1 RSRLSKPQV
10 EQLSIGRGLLV
21 FVCFLRDATE
31 STVDDI
37 AKQVCGLRLLPAGNA
52 ESLTT
57 VRGSDLP
64 GDAAAHPALHPG
76 AAKPKLLT
84 LLNSATETRPDMSTF
99 IARLLGPINKGHC
112 AGGCGRGVGYLVIGT
127 AKSNWYSART
137 LARRCW
143 MPHGGGDGRTQ
154 GIAWPRP
161 RTSPE
166 RGAAVILACRNLQKC
181 HDVANHIRYRA
192 MNAKSVREFVQRDL
206 ADARVDALVLNAGV
220 MELSAKPTLSP
231 MTGNYLLTRLMLEQ
245 GRLAP
250 KSRIVFV
257 TCKKALKGEVDW
269 QRLNSLQN
277 FDPEKSYAQSKLFQ
291 MMFVRQLSKR
301 LAAEA
306 QTVTVNAVEPGF
318 TDTEYPGACGSS
330 TTWCPAGCFRLWH
343 FLTFKFPFQGAA
355 SWSKRW
361 SARSWRAGP
370 ASWSCRAE
378 VAKLADLHGEQLWR
392 LSEGC
397 LPKA

>member
-1 RSRLSKPQV
+1 VPTLAFLIPARDSGRHLLLLPWAVLRPSFSAVDFV
-10 EQLSIGRGLLV
+10 E
-21 FVCFLRDATE
+21 LRDR
-31 STVDDI
+31 D
-37 AKQVCGLRLLPAGNA
+37 
-52 ESLTT
+52 
-57 VRGSDLP
+57 
-64 GDAAAHPALHPG
+64 
-76 AAKPKLLT
+76 
-84 LLNSATETRPDMSTF
+84 RPDMSTF
-99 IARLLGPINKGHC
+99 IARLLGPINK
-112 AGGCGRGVGYLVIGT
+112 AIVLAAVGGGVGYLVIGT
-127 AKSNWYSART
+127 AKSNWYSAYSGKEI
-137 LARRCW
+137 L
-143 MPHGGGDGRTQ
+143 DGRTVVVTGATQ
-154 GIAWPRP
+154 GIGLAAAKDFAR
-161 RTSPE
+161 

-192 MNAKSVREFVQRDL
+192 MNAKVRCSELDLASHESVREFVQRDL

-220 MELSAKPTLSP
+220 MELSAKPTLTDDRVETNLGVNYLS
-231 MTGNYLLTRLMLEQ
+231 NYLLTRLMLEQ

-301 LAAEA
+301 LAAEGS
-306 QTVTVNAVEPGF
+306 TVTVNAVEPGF
-318 TDTEYPGACGSS
+318 TDTEYHRSMRFQHYLVS
-330 TTWCPAGCFRLWH
+330 RWMFRLWH

-355 SWSKRW
+355 SVVKAVV
-361 SARSWRAGP
+361 SAELEGRSGQLVEELNVEELP
-370 ASWSCRAE
+370 AE